1 MITMNGGSWDTQVMS
16 YHYPKETYAHG
27 FYKAWAPS
35 EKLFPNNL
43 LLINSCVNCKIDIS
57 FFYSG
62 IFIYMLKMI
71 IVYNGL
77 RQCAFAG
84 SKEHNAFKK
93 VHNIDQ

>member
-1 MITMNGGSWDTQVMS
+1 MGEA
-16 YHYPKETYAHG
+16 ETL
-27 FYKAWAPS
+27 
-35 EKLFPNNL
+35 KLWIAIIQKKPMHTAFIRLEPHVRNCSNNL

-62 IFIYMLKMI
+62 IFIHMLKMI
-71 IVYNGL
+71 IVYMYNGL
-77 RQCAFAG
+77 WQCAFAG